1 MNRLEGKVAL
11 IIGAGQSP
19 GEAMGN
25 GRATV
30 IRFIQEG
37 AHVLAVDRN
46 LESAQESIDMAGSKN
61 VNSEAFAA
69 DVTQTQMLQ
78 AAVDR
83 AVERWGRIDI
93 LHYNVGVSVMAGEQ
107 TLDKLTDDV
116 FDSVHAIN
124 LRGAVMAAKFVLPV
138 MRKQQSGVII
148 NVASITAIET
158 VTPLVAYRTSKAGM
172 VAFTQQFAVEN
183 AQYGIRANAILP
195 GLMETAMAVD
205 TRMRLSGRSREDI
218 VQERRNRVPL
228 RRGGTGYDVA
238 NAAVFLASDEASFI
252 TGINLPVDGGTL
264 ARIGW

>member
-172 VAFTQQFAVEN
+172 VAFTQ
-183 AQYGIRANAILP
+183 
-195 GLMETAMAVD
+195 
-205 TRMRLSGRSREDI
+205 
-218 VQERRNRVPL
+218 
-228 RRGGTGYDVA
+228 
-238 NAAVFLASDEASFI
+238 
-252 TGINLPVDGGTL
+252 
-264 ARIGW
+264 